1 MPDQPHIYLH
11 CVNCVSAAGVTLEA
25 TKEALFS
32 DEPKALT
39 VYPGLLGEIALAY
52 GLVKEAGPVTGN
64 FAFDL
69 TRTNR
74 LIDLCLKGMTGLTDA
89 LARYAPERIA
99 VVVGATTSGMRELE
113 EGVRVLLQTGQTP
126 GGFTPDVLNL
136 SGPALHLADRV
147 GAAGPVYTVSNACA
161 SGALALASAASLIK
175 AGAADAVVAGGID
188 GFSRFTTSG
197 FYALGALSLVQCRP
211 FAADRSGINLG
222 EGGALM
228 LLTKEESPV
237 QLAGFAHTCD
247 AYHPSAPDP
256 EGIEVSKAM
265 QMALAA
271 AGLAPTA
278 VDFVSAHG
286 TATPLN
292 DAMEAKAVN
301 RVFGAQT
308 PVASLKGLT
317 GHTLAGAGALQ
328 AAFAWI
334 LLTMNPEGRLPV
346 NTLSPVKD
354 PALAAIDLVTEP
366 RVIGRKIKA
375 VAGNAFAFGGAN
387 ASLVFTGE

>member
-1 MPDQPHIYLH
+1 M
-11 CVNCVSAAGVTLEA
+11 
-25 TKEALFS
+25 
-32 DEPKALT
+32 
-39 VYPGLLGEIALAY
+39 
-52 GLVKEAGPVTGN
+52 
-64 FAFDL
+64 
-69 TRTNR
+69 
-74 LIDLCLKGMTGLTDA
+74 
-89 LARYAPERIA
+89 
-99 VVVGATTSGMRELE
+99 
-113 EGVRVLLQTGQTP
+113 
-126 GGFTPDVLNL
+126 
-136 SGPALHLADRV
+136 
-147 GAAGPVYTVSNACA
+147 
-161 SGALALASAASLIK
+161 
-175 AGAADAVVAGGID
+175 
-188 GFSRFTTSG
+188 RFTTSG

-222 EGGALM
+222 EGGALV

-237 QLAGFAHTCD
+237 RLAGFAHTCD

-256 EGIEVSKAM
+256 EGIEASKAM

-366 RVIGRKIKA
+366 RVLGRKIKA